1 MPKRLLIFGPPAAGK
16 GTHARRLASD
26 LRIPHI
32 ATGDMLRHAISRRT
46 PLGQQAER
54 HISGGELVPD
64 ELVTALVSERLGQED
79 TGGFVLDG
87 FPRTVPQA
95 EALAALTPVDAVLS
109 LDAPEDLLVARIAG
123 RATCSSCTR
132 VFHDLFRPPVK
143 AGRCDECGG
152 TLVRRP
158 DDEPS
163 AVRKRL
169 AEYHV
174 KTAPVLR
181 FFAEHAWPV
190 RDIDAAGDE
199 DDVYVRIQ
207 EAV

>member
-32 ATGDMLRHAISRRT
+32 ATGDMLRLAISRRT

-54 HISGGELVPD
+54 HISRGELVPD
-64 ELVTALVSERLGQED
+64 ELVTELVGERLESAGE
-79 TGGFVLDG
+79 GFVLDG

-95 EALAALTPVDAVLS
+95 ETLAELTPVDAVLS

-123 RATCSSCTR
+123 RATCSSCSR

-174 KTAPVLR
+174 KTAPVLQ
-181 FFAEHAWPV
+181 FFAERAWPV
-190 RDIDAAGDE
+190 RDVDAAGDE
-199 DDVYVRIQ
+199 DDVYVRIR